1 MVVNDFGQK
10 DRFQSAL
17 GTILEKNEFYKKKF
31 GASGI
36 DSAQQIKFWEDY
48 CQLPLSTKDEL
59 VADQISYPPYG
70 TNLTF
75 SESHYTRIHQTSGT
89 TGQPL
94 RWLDDT
100 DSWNWW
106 GKCWKDVYEAAGVSA
121 KDRIFFAFSF
131 GPFIGF
137 WSAFEGARQLGALGI
152 PGGGMTSL
160 QRLRA
165 IIANR
170 ITVLVCTPTYAL
182 HLAEIAHSENI
193 NIVDSDVQVTIHAG
207 EPGASLPATSQR
219 IAEAWGAVC
228 YDHTGATEV
237 GAWGFMCEAQDGV
250 HLNQEQFIF
259 EIIDPETMENDKKEG
274 ELVITNLG
282 RVGSPVIRYRTGDY
296 VRLNPSPCSC
306 GRISPRIDGGIIGR
320 IDDLMIVRGVNL
332 YPSAIENLVRSFS
345 DIDEFSVFVHQ
356 KQLLDEIE
364 VQIEG
369 SDPTAKQLQSAFRER
384 FGLRAKVITVATG
397 SLPRYELKSRRFTD
411 HRRMNNTNN

>member
-31 GASGI
+31 GVSGI

-106 GKCWKDVYEAAGVSA
+106 GKCWKDVYKAAGVSA

-137 WSAFEGARQLGALGI
+137 WSAFEGAKQLGALGI

-219 IAEAWGAVC
+219 ISEAWGAVC

-259 EIIDPETMENDKKEG
+259 EIIDPETMENNKKEG

-306 GRISPRIDGGIIGR
+306 GRISLRIDGGIIGR

-411 HRRMNNTNN
+411 HRRMNKTNN

>member
-1 MVVNDFGQK
+1 MVNDFGQK
-10 DRFQSAL
+10 DRFQSGL
-17 GTILEKNEFYKKKF
+17 KVILEQNTFYRNKF
-31 GASGI
+31 HANGI
-36 DSAQQIKFWEDY
+36 DSAYQIQCWDDY
-48 CQLPLSTKDEL
+48 QQLPLTKKDEL
-59 VADQISYPPYG
+59 TANQINCPPYG

-75 SESHYTRIHQTSGT
+75 PEPHYIRIHQTSGT

-100 DSWNWW
+100 DSWRWW
-106 GKCWKDVYEAAGVSA
+106 GQCWKDVYQATGISA
-121 KDRIFFAFSF
+121 NDRIFFAFSF

-165 IIANR
+165 ILANR

-182 HLAEIAHSENI
+182 HLAELARSESIDIAN
-193 NIVDSDVQVTIHAG
+193 SDVRVTLHAG
-207 EPGASLPATSQR
+207 EPGASLTATNRR

-228 YDHTGATEV
+228 HDHTGATEV
-237 GAWGFMCEAQDGV
+237 GAWGFMCQAQDGV
-250 HLNQEQFIF
+250 HLNQKQFIF
-259 EIIDPETMENDKKEG
+259 EIIDPETMKTNKDEG

-282 RVGSPVIRYRTGDY
+282 RIGSPVIRYRTGDY
-296 VRLNPSPCSC
+296 VRLNQSPCSC
-306 GRISPRIDGGIIGR
+306 GRTSPRIDGGIIGR

-332 YPSAIENLVRSFS
+332 YPSAIENLIRSFS
-345 DIDEFSVFVHQ
+345 DIDEFAVFVHQ

-369 SDPTAKQLQSAFRER
+369 SESRAGQLQKAFRER
-384 FGLRAKVITVATG
+384 FGLRAKVTTVAVG

-411 HRRMNNTNN
+411 YRRMADGES